1 MRQAGGDGW
10 PGSAAQLHSQKT
22 LRQTDRKTTAQCF
35 PLMDTNLLVILK
47 SNIYMM
53 KRKKPEAGP
62 LKMKSKTKHIPHF
75 LIGFLCV
82 FLLCS
87 FMLLQLGIYIRVP
100 MSSIQAWLDYRIV
113 CRARILMM
121 SPISYHLIHIW
132 KRTSA

>member
-62 LKMKSKTKHIPHF
+62 LKMKSKTKHMLDSSVSSCYAALCF
-75 LIGFLCV
+75 YSLGF
-82 FLLCS
+82 
-87 FMLLQLGIYIRVP
+87 
-100 MSSIQAWLDYRIV
+100 
-113 CRARILMM
+113 
-121 SPISYHLIHIW
+121 
-132 KRTSA
+132 TSESL